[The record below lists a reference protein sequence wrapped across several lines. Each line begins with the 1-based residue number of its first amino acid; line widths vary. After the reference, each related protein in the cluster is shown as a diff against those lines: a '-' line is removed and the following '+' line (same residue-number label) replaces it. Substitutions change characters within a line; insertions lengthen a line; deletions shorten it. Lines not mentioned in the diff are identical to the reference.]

1 MSKLLEP
8 PSFISEIKSYE
19 TYEKDLK
26 RWALLT
32 SVDVKKQA
40 LMVVHYLDGD
50 PSGIKD
56 KIDAELEDEKLQCNE
71 GINNLLEF
79 FKKIYQK
86 DSLAD
91 GFNKYI
97 SFGKLRRSPNTSI
110 QEFIPEWNSAY
121 KKAVNVGCS
130 LSDKV
135 LAFMLLDAANLS
147 NIEKNLVLTGVKYEE
162 ANLLDQ
168 MEKALRKFVG
178 RSVLSGEVERVED
191 STFLTA
197 DNVEKVLFNKGWVK
211 KKEKKKREA
220 GDPPGAH
227 TRKKNWTGKDGK
239 VAKCFK
245 CRCEHE
251 EDCDCPCTFHLASQC
266 NNKKEKA
273 DLGFFIQTNGP
284 TLSMNQEGGYD
295 EDIAL
300 FSLTFDRNEETS
312 AEIFQVSEWEGGGTM
327 NEMEGID
334 IFTSISQ
341 SEGSYVSP
349 FPVQPE
355 GSYVS
360 PSPVQPEGNYA
371 SCEDDEELTLLV
383 ENCLEDLCLAVGE
396 ARNIALIDSACPTTV
411 AGIEWIRSFAYCLPD
426 YQRKQLNIEKSS
438 RVYKFGGGEKRHS
451 KGVVLLPC
459 KLDNSLNVLVR
470 TEIIEAGL
478 PLLIGNTTLKKGL
491 AVLNFG
497 RNTLELGGKKLNLTQ
512 TQSGHYSMNVEVS
525 TSSERLKTDEVICL
539 AVAETEELTEKE
551 IQKLHHYWGH
561 CRVDKLSKLIQD
573 AGRLTK
579 PVMACLEK
587 LKESCESCR
596 VFKNRVPRQV
606 VSIPRATRRN
616 QIVTVDLKEW
626 RDGRYILYIID
637 MFTRFTF
644 GDFIKDKKSVTV
656 AECLLKKWISVF
668 GKMDTLHSD
677 RGGEFNSEELT
688 RIAEYLDVKQTFTAA
703 HSPNQNGTN
712 ERNHS
717 IVDRMIEK
725 MQFEDKE
732 LKDEDALC
740 WALAAKNSL
749 ENYQGF
755 SPAQLTFG
763 ENTMLPALH
772 SAGPPG
778 MEEIQVSKA
787 LARHINALHLARE
800 AFIQCEADRVLKTAL
815 KKRVYARGENISPG
829 DWIYFKNKSKRW
841 NGPVK
846 VTTKDGKL
854 LYVVRAGRLLTINS
868 DHAVLAKSEE
878 KIVIGQI
885 NSNVSDEER
894 ESRVDQIKPTKL
906 KLAHDELDDEVAVS
920 KPEEEEPVA
929 DTEEGSYVSPGPL
942 QGGYVSPD
950 PLQDGYVSPDPLQG
964 GYVSPDP
971 LQGGYVS
978 PGRLQLVDREVHVA
992 GEETPILVPDDA
1004 RAGSNRNKVSH
1015 KDLKKNMTIEYIDHG
1030 NRKTGYIVSRAGK
1043 VGSKKGKGKEGKYE
1057 HYWNVQ
1063 DIESGH
1069 ISVVDTKQLEEISRV
1084 DEDQEAVTEVE
1095 EVYAVNIPWNRHGE
1109 QKCRKAKEVELE
1121 RFDEFDAYEEVEYK
1135 GQETLSTSWVLVEKV
1150 KAGETIVKA
1159 RLVVRGDQEDTSDVQ
1174 TDSPTFCKGNINF
1187 VLMISARNG
1196 WVVKSQD
1203 ITAAFLQSVPIERDV
1218 FVRPPPERRVPG
1230 VIWKLKKTVY
1240 GLVDASRGFT

>member
-8 PSFISEIKSYE
+8 PSFISETKSYE

-32 SVDVKKQA
+32 SVDEKKQA

-56 KIDAELEDEKLQCNE
+56 KIDAELEDVKLQCTE
-71 GINNLLEF
+71 GISNLLEF

-211 KKEKKKREA
+211 KKDKKKREA

-227 TRKKNWTGKDGK
+227 AMKKNWTGKDGK

-251 EDCDCPCTFHLASQC
+251 ENCECPCTFHLASQC

-273 DLGFFIQTNGP
+273 DLGLYIQTNGP
-284 TLSMNQEGGYD
+284 TLSMNQEDGGD
-295 EDIAL
+295 EDITL
-300 FSLTFDRNEETS
+300 FSLTFDRDEETES
-312 AEIFQVSEWEGGGTM
+312 IHVSKGP
-327 NEMEGID
+327 
-334 IFTSISQ
+334 Q
-341 SEGSYVSP
+341 
-349 FPVQPE
+349 QPE
-355 GSYVS
+355 GIHVS
-360 PSPVQPEGNYA
+360 QCPFPLQPEDSHV
-371 SCEDDEELTLLV
+371 SCEDDDELTLLV

-411 AGIEWIRSFAYCLPD
+411 AGIKWIRSFASCLPD
-426 YQRKQLNIEKSS
+426 NQRKQLNIEKSS

-470 TEIIEAGL
+470 TEIIEADL

-497 RNTLELGGKKLNLTQ
+497 RNTLELGGKKLNLMQ

-539 AVAETEELTEKE
+539 AVAETEELTEKK

-561 CRVDKLSKLIQD
+561 CRVDKLTKLIQD

-579 PVMACLEK
+579 PVMASLEK

-596 VFKNRVPRQV
+596 VLKNRIPRQV
-606 VSIPRATRRN
+606 ISIPRATRRN
-616 QIVTVDLKEW
+616 QIVTMDLKEW

-732 LKDEDALC
+732 LKDDDALC

-829 DWIYFKNKSKRW
+829 DWIYFNLQHQDSTSKLNFMTEPQTAKDNIKSK
-841 NGPVK
+841 
-846 VTTKDGKL
+846 
-854 LYVVRAGRLLTINS
+854 I
-868 DHAVLAKSEE
+868 
-878 KIVIGQI
+878 
-885 NSNVSDEER
+885 
-894 ESRVDQIKPTKL
+894 
-906 KLAHDELDDEVAVS
+906 
-920 KPEEEEPVA
+920 
-929 DTEEGSYVSPGPL
+929 
-942 QGGYVSPD
+942 
-950 PLQDGYVSPDPLQG
+950 
-964 GYVSPDP
+964 
-971 LQGGYVS
+971 
-978 PGRLQLVDREVHVA
+978 
-992 GEETPILVPDDA
+992 
-1004 RAGSNRNKVSH
+1004 
-1015 KDLKKNMTIEYIDHG
+1015 
-1030 NRKTGYIVSRAGK
+1030 
-1043 VGSKKGKGKEGKYE
+1043 
-1057 HYWNVQ
+1057 
-1063 DIESGH
+1063 
-1069 ISVVDTKQLEEISRV
+1069 
-1084 DEDQEAVTEVE
+1084 
-1095 EVYAVNIPWNRHGE
+1095 
-1109 QKCRKAKEVELE
+1109 
-1121 RFDEFDAYEEVEYK
+1121 
-1135 GQETLSTSWVLVEKV
+1135 
-1150 KAGETIVKA
+1150 
-1159 RLVVRGDQEDTSDVQ
+1159 
-1174 TDSPTFCKGNINF
+1174 
-1187 VLMISARNG
+1187 
-1196 WVVKSQD
+1196 
-1203 ITAAFLQSVPIERDV
+1203 
-1218 FVRPPPERRVPG
+1218 
-1230 VIWKLKKTVY
+1230 
-1240 GLVDASRGFT
+1240 